1 MKILVHDFCGHPF
14 TLELAV
20 ALADR
25 GHEVDYVYF
34 GCETNPK
41 GDFDAAR
48 ARPRPP
54 RIHALWI
61 DGVYRKEA
69 FVSRRRHDLEYARQL
84 ETLIAQLNPDVLL
97 SGNCP
102 TEVQSHVV
110 RGCHKAGAAFVYWM
124 QDFYS
129 IAATK
134 LLTKKLGLLGRA
146 IGGYWCRLDRQHLRQ
161 ADRIVLITEDFK
173 PLAADWAGRDD
184 NIEVIENWGVL
195 ADIDQRPRNNE
206 WAQNLGVS
214 DGINLIYSGTLG
226 LKHNPQLLV
235 AAAQDLRGT
244 GRVIVISHGASVPY
258 LERRKDELGLD
269 NLVLLPLQPF
279 ALLPDILGAADVLV
293 ATIEPDAGTFSVP
306 SKILSY
312 LCAGRPIL
320 LAAPSENLAARN
332 VDRAGAGIVVP
343 PDDEAAFLAALHKL
357 ADDPALRKG
366 MGGKGRAY
374 AEATFDIDRVAA
386 RFDKVCSE
394 AVVSRQR
401 TRA

>member
-1 MKILVHDFCGHPF
+1 MKILIHDFCGHPF

-20 ALADR
+20 AMADR

-34 GCETNPK
+34 GSETNPK

-48 ARPRPP
+48 IRPRPP

-61 DGVYRKEA
+61 DGVYRKDA
-69 FVSRRRHDLEYARQL
+69 FISRRRNDRDYARQL
-84 ETLIAQLNPDVLL
+84 ERLIARLKPEALL

-102 TEVQSHVV
+102 TEVQGHVV
-110 RGCHKAGAAFVYWM
+110 RGCRQAGTAFVYWM

-134 LLTKKLGLLGRA
+134 LLSKKLGLLGRA
-146 IGGYWCRLDRQHLRQ
+146 IGGYWRRLDKFHLRG

-173 PLAADWAGRDD
+173 PLAAEWAGRSD
-184 NIEVIENWGVL
+184 NIDVVENWGVL
-195 ADIDQRPRNNE
+195 ADIDQRPRDNG
-206 WAQNLGVS
+206 WARELGIS
-214 DGINLIYSGTLG
+214 ESFNLIYSGTLG

-235 AAAQDLRGT
+235 AAAQELRDA

-269 NLVLLPLQPF
+269 NLLLLPLQPF
-279 ALLPDILGAADVLV
+279 ALLPDILGAADALV

-320 LAAPSENLAARN
+320 LAAPPENLAARN
-332 VDRAGAGIVVP
+332 VERATAGLVVP
-343 PDDEAAFLAALHKL
+343 PSDEEAFLGALRKL
-357 ADDPALRKG
+357 VDDPALRRT
-366 MGGKGRAY
+366 MGESGRAF
-374 AEATFDIDRVAA
+374 AEATFDIDRVAG
-386 RFDKVCSE
+386 RFEDIFAE
-394 AVVSRQR
+394 AVAARRQ
-401 TRA
+401 A